1 MLNVMELKLNK
12 QKNHRLPSL
21 NILRVFESAARHLSF
36 KKAAEE
42 LCITPPAVSHQIRTL
57 EEQLGLVLF
66 TRLNRSLILS
76 SAGEQYF
83 SQVQFA
89 LQQLQSAT
97 NELVNNNTKSTFVIN
112 TVPMLVS
119 TLLAPHIHSFQ
130 ESQLNFNIQIDSD
143 ASRTDFAI
151 SELDVAIRRVKGDE
165 PNLVYRPIFK
175 IAIAP
180 VCSPH
185 YLAKNPQANLQTL
198 ENCRLIRTSI
208 DMGNWPLW
216 LKQWGYQA
224 PTTNE
229 LLLNS
234 FRSVLDATQ
243 SGAGIAMGY
252 LPIISS
258 LIKRGDLITPFGD
271 KTTFYGEPC
280 LVYRKKDQDKP
291 IVQAFELWLTELL
304 IELGWSDK

>member
-1 MLNVMELKLNK
+1 VSVNK

-57 EEQLGLVLF
+57 EEQLDIVLF
-66 TRLNRSLILS
+66 TRLNRALVLS
-76 SAGEQYF
+76 PQGEKYF
-83 SQVQFA
+83 SQVQYA

-97 NELVNNNTKSTFVIN
+97 NELINNKSHANFIIN

-119 TLLAPHIHSFQ
+119 TLLAPNIHEFQ
-130 ESQLNFNIQIDSD
+130 ASQHNYNIQIDSD

-151 SELDVAIRRVKGDE
+151 ESLDVAIRRVKGDE
-165 PNLVYRPIFK
+165 PNLIYKPIFK

-180 VCSPH
+180 ICSPL
-185 YLAKNPQANLQTL
+185 YLQKNPLANLDTL

-216 LKQWGYQA
+216 LKQWGYIA
-224 PTTNE
+224 PQQNE
-229 LLLNS
+229 LLLNN
-234 FRSVLDATQ
+234 FNAVIDATR

-252 LPIISS
+252 LPIIKR
-258 LIKRGDLITPFGD
+258 LIDDGELITPFGE
-271 KTTFYGEPC
+271 KTSFYGEPC

-291 IVQAFELWLTELL
+291 IVKAFELWLTTLL
-304 IELGWSDK
+304 KDLQWTT

>member
-1 MLNVMELKLNK
+1 MTH
-12 QKNHRLPSL
+12 QRNHRLPSL

-42 LCITPPAVSHQIRTL
+42 LFITPPAVSHQIRTL
-57 EEQLGLVLF
+57 EEQLGIELF
-66 TRLNRSLILS
+66 TRLNRSLILNP
-76 SAGEQYF
+76 AGQQYF
-83 SQVQFA
+83 AQVQNA

-97 NELVNNNTKSTFVIN
+97 NELVSSQTKSTFIIN

-130 ESQLNFNIQIDSD
+130 ELQQDFNIQIDSD
-143 ASRTDFAI
+143 ASRADFAI
-151 SELDVAIRRVKGDE
+151 ESLDVAIRRVKGDE
-165 PNLVYRPIFK
+165 PNLIYRPIFK

-180 VCSPH
+180 VCSPQ
-185 YLAKNPQANLQTL
+185 YLQKNPQANLTTL
-198 ENCRLIRTSI
+198 ENCRLIRTSV

-216 LKQWGYQA
+216 LKQWGYNA
-224 PTTNE
+224 PKNNE

-252 LPIISS
+252 LPIINQM
-258 LIKRGDLITPFGD
+258 IDRGDVLLPFGD

-291 IVQAFELWLTELL
+291 IIKAFEKWLNALLFELR
-304 IELGWSDK
+304 WTDKKN

>member
-1 MLNVMELKLNK
+1 MNN

-57 EEQLGLVLF
+57 EEQLGLELF
-66 TRLNRSLILS
+66 TRLNRSLILNP
-76 SAGEQYF
+76 AGEQYF
-83 SQVQFA
+83 AQVQHA

-97 NELVNNNTKSTFVIN
+97 NELISSQTKSTFTIN

-130 ESQLNFNIQIDSD
+130 ELQQDFNIQIDSD
-143 ASRTDFAI
+143 ATRTDFAI
-151 SELDVAIRRVKGDE
+151 ESLDVAIRRVKGDE
-165 PNLVYRPIFK
+165 PNLIYRPIFK
-175 IAIAP
+175 IAITP
-180 VCSPH
+180 VCSPQ
-185 YLAKNPQANLQTL
+185 YLQKNPQANLTTL
-198 ENCRLIRTSI
+198 ENCRLIRTSV

-216 LKQWGYQA
+216 LKQWDYKA
-224 PTTNE
+224 PKTNE

-252 LPIISS
+252 LPIINSM
-258 LIKRGDLITPFGD
+258 IERGDLITPFGD

-291 IVQAFELWLTELL
+291 IIKAFERWLTDLL
-304 IELGWSDK
+304 IELHWSDKEI

>member
-1 MLNVMELKLNK
+1 MNK
-12 QKNHRLPSL
+12 QNNHRLPSL

-57 EEQLGLVLF
+57 ETQLGIVLF
-66 TRLNRSLILS
+66 TRLNRSLVMS
-76 SAGEQYF
+76 SIGEQYF
-83 SQVQFA
+83 AQVQSA

-97 NELVNNNTKSTFVIN
+97 NELLANNTKSTFVIN

-130 ESQLNFNIQIDSD
+130 ESQASFNIQIDSD
-143 ASRTDFAI
+143 ASRTDFAVNNI
-151 SELDVAIRRVKGDE
+151 DVAIRRVKGDE
-165 PNLVYRPIFK
+165 PNLIYKPIFK

-180 VCSPH
+180 VCSPS
-185 YLAKNPQANLQTL
+185 YLDKNPQANLTTL
-198 ENCRLIRTSI
+198 ENCRLIRTSV

-224 PTTNE
+224 PSTNE

-234 FRSVLDATQ
+234 FRAVLDATQ

-252 LPIISS
+252 LPIISAS
-258 LIKRGDLITPFGD
+258 IKRGDLITPFGN
-271 KTTFYGEPC
+271 KSSFYGEPC

-291 IVQAFELWLTELL
+291 ILKAFESWLDDLL
-304 IELGWSDK
+304 IQLGWSDK

>member
-1 MLNVMELKLNK
+1 MELKLNI

-42 LCITPPAVSHQIRTL
+42 LCITPPAVSHQIKAL
-57 EEQLGLVLF
+57 EEQLALVLF
-66 TRLNRSLILS
+66 TRLNRALILS
-76 SAGEQYF
+76 RAGEQYF
-83 SQVQFA
+83 AQVQCA

-130 ESQLNFNIQIDSD
+130 ESQANFNIEIDAD
-143 ASRTDFAI
+143 ASRADFAI
-151 SELDVAIRRVKGDE
+151 NNIDVAIRRIRGNE
-165 PNLVYRPIFK
+165 PNLIYTPIFK
-175 IAIAP
+175 IAIVP

-185 YLAKNPQANLQTL
+185 YLDKNPRANLDTL
-198 ENCRLIRTSI
+198 EHCRLIRTSV

-224 PTTNE
+224 PSGNE

-234 FRSVLDATQ
+234 FRSVLDATE

-252 LPIISS
+252 LPIISA
-258 LIKRGDLITPFGD
+258 LVKRGDLVMPFGD
-271 KTTFYGEPC
+271 KSSFYGEPC
-280 LVYRKKDQDKP
+280 LVYRKQDQDRP
-291 IVQAFELWLTELL
+291 IIKAFEYWLAELL
-304 IELGWSDK
+304 IQLGWSDKYN